1 MKTKTIKKS
10 LAVFAGLLV
19 LSFAVFA
26 LADEDK
32 KNGKNIFLD
41 SDQDGLTDE
50 EEKGYGT
57 DPNNKDSDGDGYS
70 DGAEVFGGYDPLK
83 PAPGDKIETADKN
96 EENKDANTSEKSAGA
111 INLTEELSTQMAG
124 LIGSG
129 ISNNKEI
136 SVDDLDNILQGLLG
150 NENALTFDDLPD
162 VDEKDIKIKKQ
173 NYAKLSEEKRK
184 EMEKRDTTE
193 YLTALSYIAISN
205 SPKKINDSKD
215 IDSLSEEFLRQVSTF
230 SDSMSNLSYFKDI
243 AEKGGAAYDQLK
255 EVEVPENMSD
265 IHRKGLRFF
274 KYAVSLKDNFNPD
287 DSDPVR
293 IITQLSNIQ
302 GLISISLDFAQEV
315 EGKFKEIGINET
327 PFNL

>member
-83 PAPGDKIETADKN
+83 PAPGDKIETADNN
-96 EENKDANTSEKSAGA
+96 EETKDENTSEKSADK
-111 INLTEELSTQMAG
+111 INLTEELSTQVAG

-136 SVDDLDNILQGLLG
+136 SIEDLDNILQNSLG
-150 NENALTFDDLPD
+150 NELTFDNLPD
-162 VDEKDIKIKKQ
+162 IDEKDIKIKKQ
-173 NYAKLSEEKRK
+173 NYAELSEEKRK

-205 SPKKINDSKD
+205 SPKKISDIKD
-215 IDSLSEEFLRQVSTF
+215 IDAFSEEFLQQVTMLSN
-230 SDSMSNLSYFKDI
+230 SMSNISYFKDI
-243 AEKGGAAYDQLK
+243 AEKGEAAYDQMK
-255 EVEVPENMSD
+255 EVEVPENMLD
-265 IHRKGLRFF
+265 IHEKGLRLF
-274 KYAVSLKDNFNPD
+274 KYAISLKDKDNPD
-287 DSDPVR
+287 DNDPVR
-293 IITQLSNIQ
+293 TITQLSNIQ
-302 GLISISLDFAQEV
+302 SLISISLSFAQEV

>member
-10 LAVFAGLLV
+10 LVVFAGLLV

-57 DPNNKDSDGDGYS
+57 DPNSKDSDSDGYS
-70 DGAEVFGGYDPLK
+70 DGAEVLGGYDPLK
-83 PAPGDKIETADKN
+83 PAPGDKIETANKN
-96 EENKDANTSEKSAGA
+96 EESSDKNTPEKSAST

-124 LIGSG
+124 LIGAG

-136 SVDDLDNILQGLLG
+136 SIEDLDDILQNSLG
-150 NENALTFDDLPD
+150 NEMTFDDLPEI
-162 VDEKDIKIKKQ
+162 DEKEIKIKKQ
-173 NYAKLSEEKRK
+173 NYAGLSEEKRK

-193 YLTALSYIAISN
+193 YLTALSYIAITN
-205 SPKKINDSKD
+205 SPKKISSIAD
-215 IDSLSEEFLRQVSTF
+215 ISTLSEEFMQQVSMF
-230 SDSMSNLSYFKDI
+230 SDSMSNISYFKDI
-243 AEKGGAAYDQLK
+243 AEKGEAAYGQLK
-255 EVEVPENMSD
+255 EVEVPENMLD
-265 IHRKGLRFF
+265 IHEKGLRLY
-274 KYAVSLKDNFNPD
+274 KYAVSLKDKVDLD
-287 DSDPVR
+287 DNDPIR
-293 IITQLSNIQ
+293 IITQLSNVQ
-302 GLISISLDFAQEV
+302 GLISIGLNFAQEI
-315 EGKFKEIGINET
+315 EAKFNELGISET